1 MCCYNHKTRHAC
13 LGVHACMS
21 LVCHALTKAWS
32 QIRLEISEISAKAW
46 YFIDFL
52 EHFQKFDQ
60 YISIN

>member
-1 MCCYNHKTRHAC
+1 MCICCYNHKTRHAC

-32 QIRLEISEISAKAW
+32 QIRLEISAKAW